1 MEEYYDVVMNN
12 GGEKIVLSPERIESL
27 NLQMEKL
34 LLHGVSKIKVG
45 KENLNITSSFYEYNI
60 KRRCFFQ
67 KKSFDFSN
75 FAKWSYQNKDEIKC
89 LLLYIALN
97 EDEAAEYIREY
108 QDEDKLAWFCYA
120 LINISMV
127 TFDKIYNLL
136 HFAAKYHPQG
146 VSAQTM
152 KDFFTREIALN
163 IGHYPYRNFD
173 NSPNYA
179 HYGRWLLENFNS
191 VPLSLKYKVACAIPN
206 PENVDISILQKQS
219 NPLKFMRAWLII
231 NILFVMYLACVYL
244 WVSPSNITL
253 RTTNLLIAIIFCGI
267 GYGLYRKF
275 RY

>member
-1 MEEYYDVVMNN
+1 MEKNYDTVEKNS
-12 GGEKIVLSPERIESL
+12 GEKIELSQEKIESL

-60 KRRCFFQ
+60 KRRWFFQ
-67 KKSFDFSN
+67 KKSFDFSD

-163 IGHYPYRNFD
+163 IGHYPYRNF
-173 NSPNYA
+173 NSSPNYMP
-179 HYGRWLLENFNS
+179 YRMWLIENLNR
-191 VPLSLKYKVACAIPN
+191 VPLSLKYRVVCAIS
-206 PENVDISILQKQS
+206 EDDKEMQKIAKSLRYQ
-219 NPLKFMRAWLII
+219 RAWLII
-231 NILFVMYLACVYL
+231 NIFFIVYFVCACL

-253 RTTNLLIAIIFCGI
+253 KMINLLIAIVFCGI
-267 GYGLYRKF
+267 SYGLYRKSK
-275 RY
+275 R